1 MLWKKI
7 FQANILQNG
16 TGQIILIVILM
27 LGLLRKG
34 TLT

>member
-16 TGQIILIVILM
+16 TGADNFDSYFNARLIA
-27 LGLLRKG
+27 
-34 TLT
+34 